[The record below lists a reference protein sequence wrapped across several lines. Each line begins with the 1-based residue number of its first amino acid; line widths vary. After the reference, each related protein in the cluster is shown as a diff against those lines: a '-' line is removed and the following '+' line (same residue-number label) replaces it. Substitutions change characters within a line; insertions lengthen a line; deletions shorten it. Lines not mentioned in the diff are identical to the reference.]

1 MTDDFAIYGHDLF
14 GNPIEP
20 PSRGKIADEFLV
32 PPFSVLN
39 ARDGWW
45 QDRKRA
51 WIALGIKG
59 ELGRGDNSLS
69 LSLSAMRTVP
79 ATDER
84 LPKPPCGYGRA
95 FREDLMKRERDYGK
109 ANRKS

>member
-69 LSLSAMRTVP
+69 LSLSLSRQCEQYRQRTNDYQNHR
-79 ATDER
+79 ADTDE
-84 LPKPPCGYGRA
+84 PSGRI
-95 FREDLMKRERDYGK
+95 
-109 ANRKS
+109 